1 VPVLFLELSESEVN
15 PCSYIP
21 TYIPLS
27 NGNVYDTTKE
37 MFKAQA
43 EYMLVSPPSCG
54 DLQQMAIV
62 EAELGT
68 DSVFKGLSKE
78 TILQTVKDRVD
89 TLGPVVRNVFVTGDK
104 FSTKKSYLFQDAAM
118 VFNEFDQIG
127 VSSMPSNAKNYIG
140 AFVNNGKFVP
150 SLSERPVDLNWY
162 SIRFLSDYTAQAVA
176 KACTKENYI
185 NLMRNKI
192 FDYFIAEVI
201 LTYGLMVQKPA
212 DIIDPN
218 WNYENWKFYKNP
230 IAKQMT
236 NNTEVEQ
243 ITYITRKDKID
254 RPDIPPCTR
263 QIIFDTKYLCKNV
276 AKLQERVLYRSG
288 VYDGALFDH
297 LLVVD
302 HTVYVFQSSQISAKS
317 HSLDYS
323 TIKNVM
329 DNLQFDQNPDYNMVY
344 VYCRDNHSKE
354 QTGCKITNEN
364 KKPLNEA
371 MVAVIDKSFE
381 IKIARVCYYP
391 KLDQIEI

>member
-1 VPVLFLELSESEVN
+1 
-15 PCSYIP
+15 
-21 TYIPLS
+21 
-27 NGNVYDTTKE
+27 
-37 MFKAQA
+37 
-43 EYMLVSPPSCG
+43 
-54 DLQQMAIV
+54 
-62 EAELGT
+62 
-68 DSVFKGLSKE
+68 
-78 TILQTVKDRVD
+78 
-89 TLGPVVRNVFVTGDK
+89 
-104 FSTKKSYLFQDAAM
+104 
-118 VFNEFDQIG
+118 
-127 VSSMPSNAKNYIG
+127 MPSNAKNYIG

-150 SLSERPVDLNWY
+150 SLSRRPVDSPWY

-185 NLMRNKI
+185 NLMRNNI
-192 FDYFIAEVI
+192 FDYLIAEVI
-201 LTYGLMVQKPA
+201 LTYGLMVQNPA

-218 WNYENWKFYKNP
+218 WNYENWNFYKNP
-230 IAKQMT
+230 IAKKITKKALAKQMT

-263 QIIFDTKYLCKNV
+263 QIIFCSKYLCKNV

-288 VYDGALFDH
+288 VHNGALFDH

-329 DNLQFDQNPDYNMVY
+329 DNLKFDQNPDYNMVY
-344 VYCRDNHSKE
+344 VYCSDNHSKK
-354 QTGCKITNEN
+354 QTVCKITNEN

-371 MVAVIDKSFE
+371 MVAVIDKRFE
-381 IKIARVCYYP
+381 IKIARVWYYP
-391 KLDQIEI
+391 ELDQIEI